1 MDRVIAAQVYLR
13 ICELGSLSAAAR
25 ALGMSRPMVSRY
37 LEQMENWAGAR
48 LIHRSTRRLTLTP
61 AGEKVLLKTR
71 GLTRIADEIA
81 GERQRADP
89 SGTLRESLSQSCP
102 SFTFSTIDSK
112 KMCSQSRFPP
122 AGHHLFTFSNASIQE
137 NVMPKHF
144 MRIRDL
150 GHSGAW
156 EIIRRAKEMKET
168 NYRGHCMDGKV
179 AALIFEKASTRTRV
193 SFDVAVR
200 QLGGTT
206 IFMTPA
212 ESQLGRSEP
221 LRDTARVLSR
231 YVDCLI
237 VRTFG
242 QEKLDELAEYGSLPV
257 VNALTDQGH
266 PCQLMADLLTI
277 YERTPDFSKVTVTWV
292 GDGNN
297 MANSWIEAAMYFPFQ
312 LNMAIAPGYEPDQQ
326 LLALALQSGA
336 KIFLTHDPKLAV
348 DGANYIY
355 ADVWASMG
363 QEEEQKK
370 REEAFKG
377 FCVDSELMS
386 LAAPGV
392 KFLHCLP
399 AHRGEEVTDEVMES
413 EASIVWDEAENRL
426 HAQKAIL
433 EWVFSD

>member
-1 MDRVIAAQVYLR
+1 MK
-13 ICELGSLSAAAR
+13 
-25 ALGMSRPMVSRY
+25 
-37 LEQMENWAGAR
+37 
-48 LIHRSTRRLTLTP
+48 H
-61 AGEKVLLKTR
+61 LLKLLDCTPEEITSI
-71 GLTRIADEIA
+71 LDLADQLKY
-81 GERQRADP
+81 ER
-89 SGTLRESLSQSCP
+89 
-102 SFTFSTIDSK
+102 K
-112 KMCSQSRFPP
+112 
-122 AGHHLFTFSNASIQE
+122 HHISHRLLEGKSI
-137 NVMPKHF
+137 
-144 MRIRDL
+144 
-150 GHSGAW
+150 G
-156 EIIRRAKEMKET
+156 
-168 NYRGHCMDGKV
+168 
-179 AALIFEKASTRTRV
+179 LIFQKSSTRTRV
-193 SFDVAVR
+193 SFETGMF
-200 QLGGTT
+200 QLGGQALFLSSRDLQ
-206 IFMTPA
+206 I
-212 ESQLGRSEP
+212 GRGEP
-221 LRDTARVLSR
+221 VQDTARVLSR
-231 YVDCLI
+231 YLDGI
-237 VRTFG
+237 MIRTYE
-242 QEKLDELAEYGSLPV
+242 QKEVEDLAKYGSIPII
-257 VNALTDQGH
+257 NGLTDFCH
-266 PCQLMADLLTI
+266 PCQVLADLMTI
-277 YERTPDFSKVTVTWV
+277 REKYGVLKGLKMCYI